1 MMTSEHGIEAD
12 SSINDAVEFINSFV
26 REEDA
31 KKTVEAYS
39 QSVDVYEKGMGNA
52 NHKGALLTIESFL
65 KLGVDVNTRIVDIGA
80 GTGALAKL
88 LRPAGYCN
96 IDAIDGSERM
106 LERAK
111 EQNLYQN
118 YILSIVGQGHILPIE
133 NDTYDAMIMSAVFCP
148 GHMGT
153 DAFPEL
159 IRIMKPGGII
169 IWAMRAP
176 HLYADMSEKYR
187 DGRFEADV
195 EEMVQKGK
203 WKHYNPPRT
212 IPYFHGHEGVVFT
225 MEVL

>member
-1 MMTSEHGIEAD
+1 MTSEQGIERD
-12 SSINDAVEFINSFV
+12 PDINAAVEFINSFIK
-26 REEDA
+26 EEDA

-39 QSVDVYEKGMGNA
+39 RSVDVYEKGMGNA
-52 NHKGALLTIESFL
+52 KHKGALLTVESFL
-65 KLGVDVNTRIVDIGA
+65 KLGFDINTRIVDIGA

-88 LRPAGYCN
+88 LYPAGYRN

-118 YILSIVGQGHILPIE
+118 YILSIVGHGHILPIE
-133 NDTYDAMIMSAVFCP
+133 DDTYEVMLMSAVFCP

-159 IRIMKPGGII
+159 IRIMKSGGII

-203 WKHYNPPRT
+203 WRYYNPSRT
-212 IPYFHGHEGVVFT
+212 ISYFHNHEGVIFT